1 MLRDAIIA
9 LIRTFVP
16 TAVGAALAWLA
27 ARGVVVDADTSGL
40 LVAGLVAVCTTLYY
54 SLVTYLER
62 EVSPAFGWMLGVAKA
77 PSYEGAG
84 SVEG

>member
-1 MLRDAIIA
+1 MLHDAIIA

-16 TAVGAALAWLA
+16 TAVGSALAWLA
-27 ARGVVVDADTSGL
+27 TRGAAVDADTSAL

-62 EVSPAFGWMLGVAKA
+62 EVNPAFGWMLGMAKA
-77 PSYEGAG
+77 PTYGGGPGDEG
-84 SVEG
+84 